1 MRYFKVQHLLASRMK
16 IPSNDFFGNMLEL
29 HYNLSKECCVL
40 QPTQPAGM
48 HWWLDTSSCCY
59 IQVAVRWM
67 AFGVNIHTTKR
78 EEKETSR
85 EGRNLTKTGFHSYFL
100 LLSNVLQYELIIQL
114 QNANTQMKA
123 SFEFKKSKL
132 YLRKIIL
139 HNCTFIACKLCTRP
153 IFQQI

>member
-16 IPSNDFFGNMLEL
+16 VPSNDFFGNMLEL

-40 QPTQPAGM
+40 QLTQPAGM

-100 LLSNVLQYELIIQL
+100 FLSHVLQYKVIYYYTMIARKLKL
-114 QNANTQMKA
+114 LLNLRRANYIWEKWFYMIVP
-123 SFEFKKSKL
+123 S
-132 YLRKIIL
+132 
-139 HNCTFIACKLCTRP
+139 
-153 IFQQI
+153 